1 MTNFGDVAV
10 AMAQDFDFDLRRS
23 NEPFVPF
30 DLESLTSEPFRVGL
44 VVGPS
49 GSGKTQAL
57 NTAAKF
63 VDRSLLWNPEK
74 CVADRFE
81 NKEIAEKCLAGAGL
95 NSVPQWFKPYR
106 ILSNGERYRA
116 DLAMAL
122 METLTSDK
130 IVAVDEFTSV
140 VDRVV
145 ARSLCESLNRFLTK
159 NSRLLLATCHYDVVE
174 WIQPDWVADV
184 TDHSVTRNRSQ
195 RYQRWEM
202 FVGEQVAELRRG

>member
-30 DLESLTSEPFRVGL
+30 DLESLTSKPFRVGL

-57 NTAAKF
+57 NTVARFA
-63 VDRSLLWNPEK
+63 DRSLLWDPKK

-116 DLAMAL
+116 DLAIAL
-122 METLTSDK
+122 METLISDK
-130 IVAVDEFTSV
+130 VVAVDEFTSV

-145 ARSLCESLNRFLTK
+145 ARSLCESLSRFLTK